1 MGQSRAREGWAHW
14 GSGDSGRRGRAWLR
28 EAKRLGLGMLGWE
41 SRRVKGLVGEVGEH
55 DRERVSIWVSSKL
68 VGLVLV
74 LVLVDGRWGLGRELE
89 KLHGE
94 LVGKVGGRVVER
106 VREVTRRVILGGA
119 EWGSRW
125 ETLPGRAGVRGL
137 EGVGRVKQL
146 KGRAWGIR
154 QEVGH
159 RVVVGAGVGLPVVVG
174 GVQVVRV
181 R

>member
-1 MGQSRAREGWAHW
+1 MELWWW
-14 GSGDSGRRGRAWLR
+14 GSRRGHRGSSELR
-28 EAKRLGLGMLGWE
+28 GLEGMVC
-41 SRRVKGLVGEVGEH
+41 RVIRG
-55 DRERVSIWVSSKL
+55 SSKL

-74 LVLVDGRWGLGRELE
+74 LVLVDGRWGLGRELG

-106 VREVTRRVILGGA
+106 VREVMRRVILGGA

-159 RVVVGAGVGLPVVVG
+159 RVVGAGVGLPVVVG
-174 GVQVVRV
+174 DV
-181 R
+181 